1 MASELVYRGHDAQPL
16 DDGDR
21 YTPKP
26 EKRLVW
32 LSRTVRYFL
41 REQRPLFVLLGM
53 ALAALF
59 FAFFPRGPPSGALHL
74 ATADP
79 KGWRPTEPRHLASY
93 GGHSYHR
100 FAMDTVGRGFVGGKV
115 PLGLKRKGLRIVVTG
130 GAGFVGSHLVDRVI
144 VVDNFFTGRKENIMH
159 HFGNPNFELI
169 RHDVVE
175 PILLE
180 VDQIYHLACPASPV
194 HYKFNPVK
202 TIKTNVVG
210 TLNMLGL
217 AKRVGARFLLTSTS
231 EVYGDPLQ
239 HPQVETYWG
248 NVNPIGVRSCYD
260 EGKRTA
266 ETLTMDYHRG
276 AQVEVRI
283 ARIFNTYGPRMCI
296 DDGRVVSNFVAQ
308 ALRKE
313 PLTVYGDGKQTR
325 SFQYVSDL
333 VEGLMRLMEGEH
345 IGPFNLG
352 NPGEFT
358 MLELANVV
366 QETIDSNAKIEFRPN
381 TEDDPHKRKP
391 DITRAK
397 EMLGWEPKISL
408 RQGLPL
414 MVTDFQKRIFGD
426 QSVTAATTGAGTGT
440 GTSVGST

>member
-1 MASELVYRGHDAQPL
+1 MR
-16 DDGDR
+16 
-21 YTPKP
+21 
-26 EKRLVW
+26 
-32 LSRTVRYFL
+32 
-41 REQRPLFVLLGM
+41 
-53 ALAALF
+53 
-59 FAFFPRGPPSGALHL
+59 
-74 ATADP
+74 
-79 KGWRPTEPRHLASY
+79 
-93 GGHSYHR
+93 
-100 FAMDTVGRGFVGGKV
+100 V
-115 PLGLKRKGLRIVVTG
+115 PLGLKGKVSRILVTG
-130 GAGFVGSHLVDRVI
+130 GAGFVGSHLVDRLIERGDHVI
-144 VVDNFFTGRKENIMH
+144 VIDNYFTGRKENVLH
-159 HFGNPNFELI
+159 HVGNPRFELI

-175 PILLE
+175 PIMLE

-194 HYKFNPVK
+194 YYKYNPIK
-202 TIKTNVVG
+202 TIKTNVMG

-239 HPQVETYWG
+239 HPQSESYWG

-276 AQVEVRI
+276 HGMQVRI

-333 VEGLMRLMEGEH
+333 VEGLIRLMEGDH
-345 IGPFNLG
+345 VGPFNLG

-358 MLELANVV
+358 MLELAKVV
-366 QETIDSNAKIEFRPN
+366 QETIDRNAKIEFKPN

-391 DITRAK
+391 DISKAK
-397 EMLGWEPKISL
+397 ELLGWEPTVSL
-408 RQGLPL
+408 RDGLPR
-414 MVTDFQKRIFGD
+414 MVDDFRQRILGD
-426 QSVTAATTGAGTGT
+426 HEKKTGKTKA
-440 GTSVGST
+440 VA